1 MAKWEG
7 NIKEEKGIAFNCE
20 LVGLK
25 NLKITHNWRIEL
37 DTFEMDQ
44 DKVKDLIDLIQKP
57 VAIGIVPLEE

>member
-1 MAKWEG
+1 
-7 NIKEEKGIAFNCE
+7 
-20 LVGLK
+20 LK

-57 VAIGIVPLEE
+57 IAIGIVPLEE

>member
-1 MAKWEG
+1 
-7 NIKEEKGIAFNCE
+7 

-25 NLKITHNWRIEL
+25 NLKITHNWRIEI

-57 VAIGIVPLEE
+57 IAIGIVPLEE

>member
-1 MAKWEG
+1 
-7 NIKEEKGIAFNCE
+7 

-57 VAIGIVPLEE
+57 IAIAIVPLEE

>member
-1 MAKWEG
+1 
-7 NIKEEKGIAFNCE
+7 

-37 DTFEMDQ
+37 DTFEIDQ

-57 VAIGIVPLEE
+57 IAIGIVPLEE

>member
-1 MAKWEG
+1 M
-7 NIKEEKGIAFNCE
+7 
-20 LVGLK
+20 VGLK

-57 VAIGIVPLEE
+57 IAIGIVPLEE

>member
-1 MAKWEG
+1 
-7 NIKEEKGIAFNCE
+7 

-57 VAIGIVPLEE
+57 IAIGIVPLEE